1 MATTKVIADLIDLN
15 KANTTKSLKMPSG
28 GAFSGTATEGML
40 RNDTS
45 QSSQS
50 SASTMQFYN
59 GTEWKNFDN
68 LPVSFSVDFLVVA
81 GGGGS
86 AGMATYDGGTGGA
99 GAGGLRTSYGSNSG
113 GGSSAE
119 NSLSLSTLTNYT
131 VTIGGGGASTGS
143 RSNNRSSG
151 TGSNSVFSTITSD
164 GGGYGGGLN
173 ASRNA
178 QDGGAG
184 GSGGGGGTRNQSSNG
199 GAGTPNQ
206 GYDGGASTGSY
217 TGPGGG
223 GAGAAGAGNNN
234 DNTVGAQGGNGLVV
248 LIAPYSLAVTTANVG
263 QGVGGTNVWY
273 AGGGAGS
280 PYSSPYTAA
289 PTNYGGGGQHTSGNA
304 NAGTTNTGGGAG
316 GAARSS
322 SANGAAG
329 GSGVVIV
336 RYPNTRTITVGSGL
350 TVVHGT
356 DGSDKIAIFKSGSD
370 NISFS

>member
-1 MATTKVIADLIDLN
+1 MATTSISSSDFLGFNDNTGAVQLTSGTTAERPGSPSN
-15 KANTTKSLKMPSG
+15 GEMRYNTTDNKVEYYD
-28 GAFSGTATEGML
+28 GANWIQVA
-40 RNDTS
+40 D
-45 QSSQS
+45 SSVPIAI
-50 SASTMQFYN
+50 SA
-59 GTEWKNFDN
+59 
-68 LPVSFSVDFLVVA
+68 DFLVVA

-113 GGSSAE
+113 GGSIAE
-119 NSLSLSTLTNYT
+119 SSLSLTTGRDYIVT
-131 VTIGGGGASTGS
+131 VGGGGAATGS
-143 RSNNRSSG
+143 RTDDRSSG

-164 GGGYGGGLN
+164 GGGYGGGMN
-173 ASRNA
+173 AARNA
-178 QDGGAG
+178 QTGGAG

-199 GAGTPNQ
+199 GAGTANQ

-234 DNTVGAQGGNGLVV
+234 NDAVGAQGGDGLVV
-248 LIAPYSLAVTTANVG
+248 LIAPFSLAVTTANVG

-273 AGGGAGS
+273 SGGGAGS

-289 PTNYGGGGQHTSGNA
+289 PTSYGGGGQYTTGSGTP
-304 NAGTTNTGGGAG
+304 GTANTGGGAG
-316 GAARSS
+316 GTARAGGTSGGS
-322 SANGAAG
+322 G

-336 RYPNTRTITVGSGL
+336 RYPNTRTMTVGAGL